1 MYSQEGPYLMKMQSE
16 EPKSQTQWG
25 AWEANLRVGGLQK
38 PQRKK
43 SLGVA
48 LFESLAE
55 TQVHPGIPEN
65 ISSLWALLTKPAMTH
80 SSTLDSATPWGISL
94 SLCCHRSRQSDP
106 CWRHMSPM
114 GGGAS
119 ESTTGAWS
127 RPRLHLASLCSG
139 QLHFPS

>member
-65 ISSLWALLTKPAMTH
+65 ISSLWTLLTKPAIPTH
-80 SSTLDSATPWGISL
+80 QPLTLCHTMGNL
-94 SLCCHRSRQSDP
+94 SVPL
-106 CWRHMSPM
+106 
-114 GGGAS
+114 
-119 ESTTGAWS
+119 
-127 RPRLHLASLCSG
+127 
-139 QLHFPS
+139 PS